1 MAVAGGTT
9 IVAAGVRVGAIVRR
23 GKAIE
28 INGDTQILARDRV
41 VMFALSDKVHQVE
54 QMFRVSLEFF

>member
-1 MAVAGGTT
+1 MELPT
-9 IVAAGVRVGAIVRR
+9 GVRIGAIYRKNAAV
-23 GKAIE
+23 E

-41 VMFALSDKVHQVE
+41 VMFALADKVHQVE